1 MNNTIKISLIAA
13 TLLASSLFAKE
24 DSNQTVELEA
34 ISLTASPIHEH
45 SSFDVPAQVDILS
58 SEKIA
63 QKNTASLGGALEDIA
78 GVNNISTGPQAGK
91 PVIRGLTGERVKI
104 LSNGVA
110 TDTQTYGIR
119 HVPNTETFFAQNIE
133 VVRGAQGVLYGSD
146 ALGGVVNVISP
157 KLLSTNEGETIY
169 QGEVAGEYHTNNE
182 EWMSGVKAQMARGKY
197 GLNVGV
203 SKREAGNFQT
213 PSDERYNGPFGAG
226 VPAGTLPRFTG
237 ELPYTNFKNSAAF
250 VALGYSDDW
259 GELSAQHTY
268 WQSFQNYLGHTT
280 PPFNATNPP
289 FSPIASAGQDL
300 SNNETQLKAK
310 IIAGEW
316 IVKPS
321 LTHTIN
327 TREAATGIAFEE
339 MDSKKGTDAYLD
351 MDVKRSDAKLAFVH
365 PMIGIFDGEIGVEG
379 YTKEQNLYE
388 GKLSPNAKEKGF
400 ALYAF
405 EEADLGDWIL
415 QTGLRYDTR
424 SIDAPLDGTNA
435 AFVNSGIFDASN
447 NARTFSAVAGSLGA
461 TYKLT
466 DTVNIATNLSR
477 GFRAPSIFELYAGG
491 VHGGIQAFQ
500 LGNPNLQEEISLQAD
515 IALRY
520 KDAQREATLTLY
532 QNTIENYIFLEN
544 TGNTRTVGSMTLPEM
559 KNEQTDA
566 TIQGIELAFKTKL
579 GDSTELESAA
589 EMLRG
594 KDTSQS
600 RPLPLMP
607 ANNLKLAL
615 HQELPNIVFMEKQRL
630 GLNYKYVESQEVGGA
645 YEPFAQYNT
654 LPFGTA
660 NTPSYT
666 LWGLEYSSKLDVLE
680 KNPTLSIKV
689 TNLFDEG
696 YRDFLDTYKGYALAM
711 GRDISFNLRIPF

>member
-1 MNNTIKISLIAA
+1 MNNTIKISLFTA
-13 TLLASSLFAKE
+13 TLLASSLFAQE
-24 DSNQTVELEA
+24 DANQTIELEA

-45 SSFDVPAQVDILS
+45 SSFDVPAQVDILNS
-58 SEKIA
+58 QTIA
-63 QKNTASLGGALEDIA
+63 QKHTASLGGVLEDIA

-119 HVPNTETFFAQNIE
+119 HVPNTETFFAENIE

-169 QGEVAGEYHTNNE
+169 QGEAAGEYHTNNE

-197 GLNVGV
+197 GLNVGL

-213 PSDERYNGPFGAG
+213 PSAQTYTPPPSQNR
-226 VPAGTLPRFTG
+226 TLPLFAG
-237 ELPYTNFKNSAAF
+237 ELPFTNFQNSAAF
-250 VALGYSDDW
+250 IAAGYSDDW
-259 GELSAQHTY
+259 GEVSLQHSY
-268 WQSFQNYLGHTT
+268 WQSFQNYLAHDSSLQ
-280 PPFNATNPP
+280 A
-289 FSPIASAGQDL
+289 IASAGQDL

-310 IIAGEW
+310 IIADEW
-316 IVKPS
+316 IIKPT

-327 TREAATGIAFEE
+327 TREAATGVAFEE
-339 MDSKKGTDAYLD
+339 MSSAKGTPAYLD

-365 PMIGIFDGEIGVEG
+365 PMLAIFDGEIGVEA

-388 GKLSPNAKEKGF
+388 GKLSPNADENGL

-415 QTGLRYDTR
+415 QAGLRYDTR
-424 SIDAPLDGTNA
+424 SIDAPLDGLNA
-435 AFVNSGIFDASN
+435 TAFVDKGIFDASN
-447 NARTFSAVAGSLGA
+447 NSKNFSAFGGSIGA
-461 TYKLT
+461 TYKLS
-466 DTVNIATNLSR
+466 DKINIATNLSR

-491 VHGGIQAFQ
+491 EHGGVRAYQ
-500 LGNPNLQEEISLQAD
+500 LGNPNLEEEISYQAD

-520 KDAQREATLTLY
+520 KDEQREATLTLY

-544 TGNTRTVGSMTLPEM
+544 TGRYRTPTGVVTTNTAALPEM
-559 KNEQTDA
+559 INAQTDA
-566 TIQGIELAFKTKL
+566 TIQGVELAFKTKL
-579 GDSTELESAA
+579 TDSMELQSSA

-594 KDTSQS
+594 KDTKKS

-607 ANNLKLAL
+607 ANNLKVAL
-615 HQELPNIVFMEKQRL
+615 HQTLPNVALLEKQRL
-630 GLNYKYVESQEVGGA
+630 GVNYKFVESQEVGGS
-645 YEPFAQYNT
+645 YEPFAQYNA

-660 NTPSYT
+660 NTQKYE

-680 KNPTLSIKV
+680 KNPTLSIRV
-689 TNLFDEG
+689 TNLFDET

-711 GRDISFNLRIPF
+711 GRDISFHLKIPF